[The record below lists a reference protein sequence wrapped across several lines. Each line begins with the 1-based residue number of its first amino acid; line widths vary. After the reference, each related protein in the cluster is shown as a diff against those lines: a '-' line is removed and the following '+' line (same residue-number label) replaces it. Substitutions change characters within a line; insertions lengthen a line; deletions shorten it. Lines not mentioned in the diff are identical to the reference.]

1 MGFGNVWRFPILV
14 YEYGGG
20 AFFIPYVLALI
31 FVGIPILVLE
41 IAFGQYYE
49 TGDVNVF
56 GGIHRRL
63 RGVGVASIACGYM
76 LVTYYSM
83 LLAWVC
89 NAFFDTFGSENF
101 WAQPQVTGS
110 EAKDY
115 FYNEI
120 IGMSTLGEDLRPTRL
135 VGKNVGYSFLTWAII
150 YLCVAFG
157 IKTTGRI
164 TYITMGIPV
173 VLLFV
178 FLGRALSLPGSDE
191 GVDAYIRNS
200 NWEVFAEKPDVW
212 SKATSQVF
220 FSLGITFGIM
230 TAYGSH
236 CKRSEPVFM
245 NSIVVATSDAL
256 FSFVAGFAVFATL
269 GHLAFIENLESIAQ
283 LEYASFGLVFG
294 SWPVTLGTLPG
305 GEHWIRLLFL
315 MLFLLGIDSAFSFL
329 EGFLTVLAD
338 TKLFRGIDR
347 KKTSFV
353 LAFGAFLLSLMYA
366 TDAGLIFLDTID
378 YYINFVML
386 LVGGFE
392 CFAAGWVYKIENQI
406 ENLGAAIVF
415 AHMVTYFGSVIVGCG
430 LWFGLSNADDALW
443 AGFAGLTGSYVLG
456 MTFVAVL
463 MHLRMKAHPGRWTW
477 SSMTHELLF
486 KNISDL
492 KSDLSAVVGYLPFTW
507 TLLIKFFIPPVILIL
522 FGLSCDAENADGTK
536 VFGHYSGYVF
546 SPYQILGLLCV
557 VFTGFLFLSSLVV
570 PQMYSALQAPDG
582 EKPKAVHAEPQKENV
597 KEDVLSMKNF
607 SMEENNVD
615 GGEGTTSGDAVSQ
628 APEME
633 EFTLDVA

>member
-1 MGFGNVWRFPILV
+1 M
-14 YEYGGG
+14 
-20 AFFIPYVLALI
+20 
-31 FVGIPILVLE
+31 GIPILVLE

-49 TGDVNVF
+49 TGGEPIRQFVTGYIMFLYLSDFIFQLQIDVNVF

-83 LLAWVC
+83 LLAWVV
-89 NAFFDTFGSENF
+89 NAFFDTFGNENF
-101 WAQPQVTGS
+101 WAQPEVTGS

-178 FLGRALSLPGSDE
+178 FLGRALTLPGSDE

-200 NWEVFAEKPDVW
+200 NWEVFSEKPDVW

-245 NSIVVATSDAL
+245 NSIVVATADAM

-269 GHLAFIENLESIAQ
+269 GHLASIENLESIAQ

-294 SWPVTLGTLPG
+294 SWPVALVSDVKLLLPTLSV
-305 GEHWIRLLFL
+305 HSYN
-315 MLFLLGIDSAFSFL
+315 GIISF
-329 EGFLTVLAD
+329 
-338 TKLFRGIDR
+338 
-347 KKTSFV
+347 
-353 LAFGAFLLSLMYA
+353 MY
-366 TDAGLIFLDTID
+366 F
-378 YYINFVML
+378 FCR
-386 LVGGFE
+386 E
-392 CFAAGWVYKIENQI
+392 RCREEN
-406 ENLGAAIVF
+406 
-415 AHMVTYFGSVIVGCG
+415 TGSV
-430 LWFGLSNADDALW
+430 
-443 AGFAGLTGSYVLG
+443 Y
-456 MTFVAVL
+456 
-463 MHLRMKAHPGRWTW
+463 
-477 SSMTHELLF
+477 SS
-486 KNISDL
+486 
-492 KSDLSAVVGYLPFTW
+492 
-507 TLLIKFFIPPVILIL
+507 
-522 FGLSCDAENADGTK
+522 
-536 VFGHYSGYVF
+536 
-546 SPYQILGLLCV
+546 
-557 VFTGFLFLSSLVV
+557 
-570 PQMYSALQAPDG
+570 
-582 EKPKAVHAEPQKENV
+582 
-597 KEDVLSMKNF
+597 
-607 SMEENNVD
+607 
-615 GGEGTTSGDAVSQ
+615 
-628 APEME
+628 
-633 EFTLDVA
+633 

>member
-1 MGFGNVWRFPILV
+1 MSDVKSDQL
-14 YEYGGG
+14 
-20 AFFIPYVLALI
+20 LTTI
-31 FVGIPILVLE
+31 FHI
-41 IAFGQYYE
+41 
-49 TGDVNVF
+49 DVNVF

-294 SWPVTLGTLPG
+294 SWPVTLVSDSKLQLQTL
-305 GEHWIRLLFL
+305 
-315 MLFLLGIDSAFSFL
+315 
-329 EGFLTVLAD
+329 
-338 TKLFRGIDR
+338 
-347 KKTSFV
+347 
-353 LAFGAFLLSLMYA
+353 
-366 TDAGLIFLDTID
+366 
-378 YYINFVML
+378 INTLVMMIS
-386 LVGGFE
+386 
-392 CFAAGWVYKIENQI
+392 CQI
-406 ENLGAAIVF
+406 
-415 AHMVTYFGSVIVGCG
+415 C
-430 LWFGLSNADDALW
+430 
-443 AGFAGLTGSYVLG
+443 
-456 MTFVAVL
+456 MTFTG
-463 MHLRMKAHPGRWTW
+463 HITW
-477 SSMTHELLF
+477 R
-486 KNISDL
+486 
-492 KSDLSAVVGYLPFTW
+492 
-507 TLLIKFFIPPVILIL
+507 
-522 FGLSCDAENADGTK
+522 
-536 VFGHYSGYVF
+536 
-546 SPYQILGLLCV
+546 
-557 VFTGFLFLSSLVV
+557 
-570 PQMYSALQAPDG
+570 
-582 EKPKAVHAEPQKENV
+582 
-597 KEDVLSMKNF
+597 
-607 SMEENNVD
+607 
-615 GGEGTTSGDAVSQ
+615 
-628 APEME
+628 
-633 EFTLDVA
+633 